1 MKILVVCQH
10 YWPEP
15 YKLSDICEELVKRG
29 HIVDVVTG
37 VPNYPMGYIFK
48 EYRKRNRRRETNNGV
63 NIIRTFTIGRRN
75 NVIFRLLNY
84 MSFAISSLLFVRTLN
99 DDYDVVLAYQSSPVT
114 MSLAALYYK
123 KRTGTNVLLYCLDL
137 WPASLS
143 AGGIKKGNL
152 IYKFFKKISEKIYTY
167 ASTIAVSSLGFK
179 DYLNREFQ
187 IPYYRI
193 KYIPQYAEEIYSKVK
208 ETENSDETINLV
220 FAGNIGTAQSIPTI
234 IKAAEILKNEKG
246 IIWNIIGDGSEFQK
260 CKRTVDELKLSNV
273 IFYGRKSLD
282 DTLKYYEKADAML
295 VTLTSDEN
303 IALTLPA
310 KVQSYMASGKPL
322 IVSADGA
329 AADVVKQAGCGFC
342 APAENP
348 VKLAEIVKKFKELN
362 ISDRKELGRM
372 SRNFYLINFNKE
384 LFFDKLEKLLYE
396 LNDEVHY
403 CL

>member
-1 MKILVVCQH
+1 MKILVVCQY

-15 YKLSDICEELVKRG
+15 YKISDICEELVKRG

-48 EYRKRNRRRETNNGV
+48 EYRKGNRRRETYNGV

-75 NVIFRLLNY
+75 NVFFRLLNY
-84 MSFAISSLLFVRTLN
+84 MSFAISSLFFVRTLN
-99 DDYDVVLAYQSSPVT
+99 NDYDVVLTYQASPVT

-123 KRTGTNVLLYCLDL
+123 KRNGTNVLLYCLDL

-143 AGGIKKGNL
+143 AGGIKKGNP
-152 IYKFFKKISEKIYTY
+152 IYKFFKKISEKIYTS
-167 ASTIAVSSLGFK
+167 ASAIAVSSLGFK
-179 DYLNREFQ
+179 DYLNMEFQ
-187 IPYYRI
+187 IPFNRI
-193 KYIPQYAEEIYSKVK
+193 KYIPQYAEEIYSKIK
-208 ETENSDETINLV
+208 EIENSNETINLV

-246 IIWNIIGDGSEFQK
+246 IIWNIIGDGSEYQK
-260 CKRTVDELKLSNV
+260 SKQIAANLKLSNV
-273 IFYGRKSLD
+273 IFYGRKSLE
-282 DTLKYYEKADAML
+282 DTLKYYEIADAML

-329 AADVVKQAGCGFC
+329 AAEVVKQAGCGFC

-348 VKLAEIVKKFKELN
+348 VKLAEAVKKFKNLN
-362 ISDRKELGRM
+362 VNDRKELGKM
-372 SRNFYLINFNKE
+372 SRNYYLNNFNKE

-396 LNDEVHY
+396 LNDEVH
-403 CL
+403 

>member
-29 HIVDVVTG
+29 HIVDIVTG

-48 EYRKRNRRRETNNGV
+48 EYRNGNRRRETNNGV

-75 NVIFRLLNY
+75 NLIFRLLNY
-84 MSFAISSLLFVRTLN
+84 ISFAISSACFVRTLKN
-99 DDYDVVLAYQSSPVT
+99 DYDVVFAYQSSPVT
-114 MSLAALYYK
+114 MSLAALLYK

-143 AGGIKKGNL
+143 AGGIKMGNP
-152 IYKFFKKISEKIYTY
+152 IYKAFKKISEKIYTS
-167 ASTIAVSSLGFK
+167 ASAIAVSSLGFK
-179 DYLNREFQ
+179 NYLNQEFR
-187 IPYYRI
+187 IPFSRMT
-193 KYIPQYAEEIYSKVK
+193 YIPQYAEEIYLEVK
-208 ETENSDETINLV
+208 REKKSTEEINLV

-234 IKAAEILKNEKG
+234 IKAAEILKNEKD

-273 IFYGRKSLD
+273 IFYGRKSLEN
-282 DTLKYYEKADAML
+282 TLKYYEKADAMI

-310 KVQSYMASGKPL
+310 KVQSYMAAGKPL

-329 AADVVKQAGCGFC
+329 AANVVKQAGCGFC
-342 APAENP
+342 APAEHP
-348 VKLAEIVKKFKELN
+348 VKLAEIVKKFKNLN
-362 ISDRKELGRM
+362 ASDRKNLGEM
-372 SRNFYLINFNKE
+372 SRNYYLNNFDKD
-384 LFFDKLEKLLYE
+384 LFFNKLEKLLYE
-396 LNDEVHY
+396 LSDEVHH